1 MFAANIA
8 IGFDNLA
15 LVERLDTLAF
25 TDPVYKLPN
34 INALD
39 KELLRL
45 SRSGEPLALTAV
57 HIRSLAHYVGVF
69 GPKIVSDAMHQAGQ
83 RLKNGLD
90 PAPTLVATDGRA
102 DFFFV
107 TPREL
112 ISVEGV
118 TSLFHS
124 SFDVDGVE
132 LSFDALVAVVDI
144 VPDQGM
150 EEILRQVAFAMTHAK
165 QDLALHTVRFEQSMA
180 DDLKRRLHLQSALRR
195 AVESGVGIEAYFQ
208 PKVDTRTA
216 RIVGAEALCRWRLD
230 DQFIGPDEFIP
241 IAESSGLSEK
251 LTMLMVRQ
259 VAELSQICRERELA
273 VVPVAVNLSM
283 QDLLVPDFARRLLAA
298 LAAVGLS
305 SQAIEWEITES
316 IMMHNP
322 EKAVRELALLREKG
336 YSISVD
342 DFGTGYSSLK
352 YLHQL
357 PVTQLKVDQSFVQR
371 LDSDSKEHS
380 MVAWSLSIA
389 RQLSLRAVAEG
400 VETQEQ
406 WTALQDLGCDEC
418 QGYLFSRPLPADQFL
433 SLLELSLP
441 LTGQ

>member
-1 MFAANIA
+1 M
-8 IGFDNLA
+8 
-15 LVERLDTLAF
+15 
-25 TDPVYKLPN
+25 
-34 INALD
+34 
-39 KELLRL
+39 
-45 SRSGEPLALTAV
+45 
-57 HIRSLAHYVGVF
+57 
-69 GPKIVSDAMHQAGQ
+69 
-83 RLKNGLD
+83 
-90 PAPTLVATDGRA
+90 
-102 DFFFV
+102 
-107 TPREL
+107 
-112 ISVEGV
+112 

-132 LSFDALVAVVDI
+132 LSFDVLVAVVDI

-165 QDLALHTVRFEQSMA
+165 QDFSLQTVRFEQSMA

-195 AVESGVGIEAYFQ
+195 AVETGVGIEAYFQ
-208 PKVDTRTA
+208 PKVDTATA
-216 RIVGAEALCRWRLD
+216 RIVGAEALCRWCLD
-230 DQFIGPDEFIP
+230 DEFVGPDEFIP

-251 LTMLMVRQ
+251 LTMLMIRQ
-259 VAELSQICRERELA
+259 VAELYQICRERELA
-273 VVPVAVNLSM
+273 LVPIAVNLSM

-305 SQAIEWEITES
+305 SEAIEWEITES

-322 EKAVRELALLREKG
+322 DKAVRELTLLREKD

-357 PVTQLKVDQSFVQR
+357 PVSQLKVDRSFVQR
-371 LDSDSKEHS
+371 LESDSKEHS